1 MKQISFLT
9 SYFFTTLFQKIVLF
23 LNIEFWGLDELQYNK
38 RKEIK
43 KSFYKKYKKNL
54 IELTDKDVE
63 NLDDIMPIKLRPY
76 LPPTSSFN

>member
-1 MKQISFLT
+1 MHASIPAQFQMKICIMS
-9 SYFFTTLFQKIVLF
+9 VR
-23 LNIEFWGLDELQYNK
+23 DELKYNK

-63 NLDDIMPIKLRPY
+63 NLDDIIPIKLRRY
-76 LPPTSSFN
+76 LPPTFSFD